1 MQARDLT
8 GPAIAFVVIVAVV
21 VGGAAVMP
29 LVTGGDT
36 PEVTNLAERQ
46 TDLDAVRVDPAE
58 ESGEI
63 SMDSDASS
71 KTILVD
77 RAHGNQLSEE
87 KLSTLTATLVENGH
101 EVRFVT
107 QEQARGGAW
116 NQSLRN
122 ADALLVAN
130 PGQPYTPEQLAGV
143 REFNEAG
150 GRVVLLSD
158 PASSSGA
165 SAVTSLLG
173 LSVQQPA
180 SGGPGLSSSLGVA
193 ARSGYLFNMHEYQHN
208 FESVYATSGS
218 GSLSQGVDR
227 VVFHDARA
235 VTSDRGQTALSAI
248 ERTRLSTT
256 RRADTY
262 AVAAQSGDAAI
273 VGDTDFLAPT
283 NAYVADNEAFVGNLA
298 DFLVSGQ
305 KTSNAPSPPSPA
317 QGESAPSAPS
327 RPVPTA

>member
-1 MQARDLT
+1 MQARDFVAPT
-8 GPAIAFVVIVAVV
+8 VAFVVIVAVI
-21 VGGAAVMP
+21 VGGAAVIP
-29 LVTGGDT
+29 LVSGGDD

-46 TDLDAVRVDPAE
+46 TNLDAVRVAPAE

-63 SMDSDASS
+63 TMDSDASG
-71 KTILVD
+71 KTILID

-87 KLSTLTATLVENGH
+87 KLSTLVTTLVENGH

-107 QEQARGGAW
+107 QEQARGQAW
-116 NQSLRN
+116 NQTLRS

-130 PGQPYTPEQLAGV
+130 PGQPYTSEQLAGV

-165 SAVTSLLG
+165 FAVTSLLG
-173 LSVQQPA
+173 LGVGQPS
-180 SGGPGLSSSLGVA
+180 SGGSGLGSTLGVA
-193 ARSGYLFNMHEYQHN
+193 GYSGYLFNMHEYQHN
-208 FESVYATSGS
+208 FESVYATSEG

-235 VTSDRGQTALSAI
+235 VTTTNGQTALAAT
-248 ERTRLSTT
+248 EQTRLSTT

-305 KTSNAPSPPSPA
+305 KTSNAPSPPSPER
-317 QGESAPSAPS
+317 GESAPT